1 MSILLD
7 FVSPY
12 YYVADMAHIHKKMK
26 KGRPYYYVRETA
38 RVNGKPKVVNQ
49 VYLGSPERIME
60 MEAGKSGEISKLQV
74 QEYGSLMLG
83 NLIEKEIGFTSIVDD
98 VVGGQGKED
107 GPSIGDYFFYA
118 ILNRMIDA
126 RSKRALP
133 EWYKSTAIQHIRP
146 VRIEALSSRHYWRAW
161 EKVSEIHIKEIA
173 ERFFARLVEL
183 EEVSSDCF
191 LFDTTNYYTYMA
203 STTESDLARRGKNK
217 EGKNW
222 LRQVGLALLVSSDE
236 QLPLYYHEYEG
247 NKHDSKVFL
256 GLLDDVVKAMHKRV
270 GPQTRLTIAFDKGMN
285 SLDNMAILDG
295 YDDIHFITSYSTA
308 YAEDLVKIK
317 TDQFIVVDTE
327 KNRMLAARGK
337 DADRL
342 LAWRTT
348 GEYWGAERTVVVTYN
363 PLTAT
368 KQRYN
373 FEKKLLKLQQHLFE
387 MQSNVQ
393 ASSPHWRNKAQ
404 IMKRYEELC
413 GKLHIPRDL
422 YTVELYKKDSK
433 LRMNFRKN
441 HHRLKIYIARFGK
454 NILITN
460 RHDWAT
466 DDIVKIS
473 LDRYKVEKA
482 FRQTKDDDLVS
493 LMPLYHWTDSKIR
506 CHILCCVLAFTYLR
520 LIERKLNKAELDVSA
535 KTAMEEMH
543 TLHSCLVYN
552 TRKRKPQRL
561 IEDPTPSQIKIL
573 KAFGLKISS
582 GVLQG
587 C

>member
-1 MSILLD
+1 M
-7 FVSPY
+7 
-12 YYVADMAHIHKKMK
+12 
-26 KGRPYYYVRETA
+26 
-38 RVNGKPKVVNQ
+38 
-49 VYLGSPERIME
+49 
-60 MEAGKSGEISKLQV
+60 
-74 QEYGSLMLG
+74 
-83 NLIEKEIGFTSIVDD
+83 IEKEIGFASIVDD
-98 VVGGQGKED
+98 VVGRKGNQD

-133 EWYKSTAIQHIRP
+133 EWFKSTAIQHIRP
-146 VRIEALSSRHYWRAW
+146 VRLDALSSRHYWRAW
-161 EKVSEIHIKEIA
+161 EKVSEEHIKEIA
-173 ERFFARLVEL
+173 ERFFAKLVAQEN
-183 EEVSSDCF
+183 VSSDCF

-203 STTESDLARRGKNK
+203 STTESELAIRGKNK

-247 NKHDSKVFL
+247 NRHDSKVFL
-256 GLLDDVVKAMHKRV
+256 ELLGDVVTAMQKRV
-270 GPQTRLTIAFDKGMN
+270 GPQTSLTIAFDKGMN
-285 SLDNMAILDG
+285 SHDNLAILDG

-308 YAEDLVKIK
+308 YSEDLVKIK
-317 TDQFIVVDTE
+317 TDQFVAVDSA
-327 KNRMLAARGK
+327 KNRMLAVKGK
-337 DADRL
+337 EVDQL

-363 PLTAT
+363 PRTAT
-368 KQRYN
+368 KQRYT

-393 ASSPHWRNKAQ
+393 ASSSHWRDKKQ
-404 IMKRYEELC
+404 VMGRYEDLC
-413 GKLHIPRDL
+413 GKLHIPKDL
-422 YTVELYKKDSK
+422 YTVELYKKDRK

-454 NILITN
+454 NILITD
-460 RHDWAT
+460 RHDWST
-466 DDIVKIS
+466 DDIVKLS

-506 CHILCCVLAFTYLR
+506 CHILCCVVALAYLR
-520 LIERKLNKAELDVSA
+520 LVERKLIKVGLTISA
-535 KTAMEEMH
+535 KTAMETMH
-543 TLHSCLVYN
+543 TLHSCLVYHP
-552 TRKRKPQRL
+552 RKRNPHRF
-561 IEDPTPSQIKIL
+561 IEDPTKSQAQIL

-582 GVLQG
+582 GVLQV

>member
-1 MSILLD
+1 
-7 FVSPY
+7 
-12 YYVADMAHIHKKMK
+12 MAHIHKKMK

-49 VYLGSPERIME
+49 VYLGSLERIME
-60 MEAGKSGEISKLQV
+60 MAAGIGGEIKKLQV
-74 QEYGSLMLG
+74 QEYGSLLIG
-83 NLIEKEIGFTSIVDD
+83 YLIEKEIDIAAIVDD
-98 VVGGQGKED
+98 VVGGKENQD
-107 GPSIGDYFFYA
+107 GPSVGDYFFYA

-126 RSKRALP
+126 KSKRALP
-133 EWYKSTAIQHIRP
+133 EWYKSTAIQHVRP
-146 VRIEALSSRHYWRAW
+146 VRLDALSSRHYWRAW
-161 EKVSEIHIKEIA
+161 EKVSEAHIKEIA
-173 ERFFARLVEL
+173 ERFFAKLVEQ
-183 EEVSSDCF
+183 ENVSSDCF

-203 STTESDLARRGKNK
+203 SSTESDLAKRGKNK

-247 NKHDSKVFL
+247 NRHDSKVFL
-256 GLLDDVVKAMHKRV
+256 DLLDDVAKAMHKRV
-270 GPQTRLTIAFDKGMN
+270 GPQTSLTIAFDKGMN
-285 SLDNMAILDG
+285 AFENITILDG

-308 YAEDLVKIK
+308 YAQDLVKIK
-317 TDQFIVVDTE
+317 MDQFIAVDTE
-327 KNRMLAARGK
+327 TNKRLAENGK
-337 DADRL
+337 EADQL

-363 PLTAT
+363 PRTAT

-393 ASSPHWRNKAQ
+393 ANIPHWRDKAQ

-413 GKLHIPRDL
+413 GKLYIPKDL
-422 YTVELYKKDSK
+422 YKVELYKKDSK

-441 HHRLKIYIARFGK
+441 HHRLKTYIARFGK
-454 NILITN
+454 NILITD
-460 RHDWAT
+460 RHDWST
-466 DDIVKIS
+466 DDIVKLS

-506 CHILCCVLAFTYLR
+506 CHILCCVVALAYIR
-520 LIERKLNKAELDVSA
+520 LIERKLSNSGVEISA
-535 KTAMEEMH
+535 KTAMETMH
-543 TLHSCLVYN
+543 TLHSCLVYHP
-552 TRKRKPQRL
+552 RKRNPQRL
-561 IEDPTPSQIKIL
+561 IEDPTKSQAQIL

-587 C
+587 S